1 MRRGQHDWLPESDR
15 PQGLHWHNTRETAQ
29 RLHGCRAR
37 SSYRQS
43 LLLDGTESRAK
54 PGGIG
59 QVRPHQPAHT
69 LTGPGKSRELR
80 PRVPEESLREAPAVC
95 AGEAVATSGSPPS
108 PIR

>member
-43 LLLDGTESRAK
+43 LLLDGTEVAPNREVS
-54 PGGIG
+54 
-59 QVRPHQPAHT
+59 V
-69 LTGPGKSRELR
+69 KS
-80 PRVPEESLREAPAVC
+80 VPTNLP
-95 AGEAVATSGSPPS
+95 TP
-108 PIR
+108 